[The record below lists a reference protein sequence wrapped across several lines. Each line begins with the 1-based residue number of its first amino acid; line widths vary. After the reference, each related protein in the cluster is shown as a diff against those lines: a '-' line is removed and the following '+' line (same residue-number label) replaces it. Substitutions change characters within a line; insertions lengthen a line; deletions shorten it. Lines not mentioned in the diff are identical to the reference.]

1 MHLEMEMIHHE
12 QTHSCPTGA
21 ASWIA
26 KVQKVEEAQIILAM
40 DLRSTTICTENPRLA
55 LLCHSEHLHVQVD
68 GLMQCAVRYIGED
81 LDDLLCHAGQGPN
94 MVSNK
99 AKDDLSHSLG
109 IENVEATMLPLPSY
123 MGGEYVDAYR
133 VRGITDMELE
143 LRVGQANNVLHELQL
158 ALHQAKWDLPFI
170 KKSQI
175 AIQTKTI

>member
-1 MHLEMEMIHHE
+1 
-12 QTHSCPTGA
+12 
-21 ASWIA
+21 
-26 KVQKVEEAQIILAM
+26 
-40 DLRSTTICTENPRLA
+40 
-55 LLCHSEHLHVQVD
+55 
-68 GLMQCAVRYIGED
+68 MQCAVRYIGED

-123 MGGEYVDAYR
+123 MGGEYVDAHR

-143 LRVGQANNVLHELQL
+143 LRLGQANNVLHELQL

-175 AIQTKTI
+175 AIKTKTIWETLAVL